1 MLVDTAAPRG
11 GCPATGCRQK
21 RLLPGMRQIP
31 RRPHGP
37 RRMDR
42 AAATR
47 ARASRRLCNGLDAA
61 PVCGQAAEHRQGP
74 RACAAV
80 MRAMPD
86 AVVAARQGPR
96 KQALVWLVCA
106 LCGQTRAALKGR

>member
-1 MLVDTAAPRG
+1 
-11 GCPATGCRQK
+11 
-21 RLLPGMRQIP
+21 
-31 RRPHGP
+31 
-37 RRMDR
+37 MDR

-96 KQALVWLVCA
+96 SRVAEHGPAQVIA
-106 LCGQTRAALKGR
+106 QDRAKIPYGLS